1 MVSMPNYAP
10 STMGVVRRIVEEEGF
25 FRGLYQGVGF
35 LLARQVLFG
44 MVKFLVFDGLTSW
57 MLSLCAVLAEAQLLV
72 SDFLFYFASKRNVA
86 VSSVPVRRDH

>member
-1 MVSMPNYAP
+1 MA
-10 STMGVVRRIVEEEGF
+10 VVRRIVEEEGF

-57 MLSLCAVLAEAQLLV
+57 IISLYAVLAEAQLLV
-72 SDFLFYFASKRNVA
+72 SERFFYFDCERNVA
-86 VSSVPVRRDH
+86 VSSVTVRRDH

>member
-1 MVSMPNYAP
+1 MVSMPTYAP
-10 STMGVVRRIVEEEGF
+10 STMAVVRRIVEEEGF

-57 MLSLCAVLAEAQLLV
+57 IISLYAVLAEAQLLV
-72 SDFLFYFASKRNVA
+72 SETFYFDCERNVA

>member
-1 MVSMPNYAP
+1 M
-10 STMGVVRRIVEEEGF
+10 EEEGF

-57 MLSLCAVLAEAQLLV
+57 ILSLYAVLAEAQLLV
-72 SDFLFYFASKRNVA
+72 SERFFYFDCERNVA
-86 VSSVPVRRDH
+86 VSSVAVRRDH